1 MIQKPLVF
9 DQEFTVGFVLGQLIH
24 SVLAIFYMCMV
35 SMIITYIGQIRGK
48 TERLMEENISL
59 FDRMHEGL
67 IVISEKDLSL
77 QFASRPAVALLK

>member
-1 MIQKPLVF
+1 MIQKPLTF
-9 DQEFTVGFVLGQLIH
+9 DQEFSIGFVLGQLFH
-24 SVLAIFYMCMV
+24 SVFAIFFICMV
-35 SMIITYIGQIRGK
+35 GMIITYIGQIRGK
-48 TERLMEENISL
+48 TVRLMEENISL